1 MNLTNK
7 KEIKKMS
14 KKAKLQALRDMKRES
29 NLKNKNKSD
38 KNLSLISDAMDEAEL
53 YRLIFGADFVD
64 NDETIKQTIKERL
77 N

>member
-1 MNLTNK
+1 
-7 KEIKKMS
+7 MS

>member
-7 KEIKKMS
+7 KELKKMS
-14 KKAKLQALRDMKRES
+14 KKAKLQALKDMKRES
-29 NLKNKNKSD
+29 NLKNKNKSNR
-38 KNLSLISDAMDEAEL
+38 NLSLISDAMDEAEL

>member
-1 MNLTNK
+1 
-7 KEIKKMS
+7 MS
-14 KKAKLQALRDMKRES
+14 KKAKLQALKDMKRES
-29 NLKNKNKSD
+29 NLKNKNKSNR
-38 KNLSLISDAMDEAEL
+38 NLSLISDAMDEAEL

>member
-38 KNLSLISDAMDEAEL
+38 KNLSLISDAIDEAEL
-53 YRLIFGADFVD
+53 FRWIFGADFVD

>member
-29 NLKNKNKSD
+29 NLKSKNISN

-53 YRLIFGADFVD
+53 YRLIFGDDFVD
-64 NDETIKQTIKERL
+64 NNETIKQTIKERL

>member
-14 KKAKLQALRDMKRES
+14 KEAKLQALRDMKRES
-29 NLKNKNKSD
+29 NLKSKNISN
-38 KNLSLISDAMDEAEL
+38 KNLSLISEAMDEAEL
-53 YRLIFGADFVD
+53 YRLIFCADFVD
-64 NDETIKQTIKERL
+64 NDETIKQIIKERL

>member
-38 KNLSLISDAMDEAEL
+38 KNLSLLSDAIDEAEL
-53 YRLIFGADFVD
+53 FRWIFGADFVD